1 MQGYGLD
8 TVDRAKQLV
17 QSGELAKAR
26 SLVRRTL
33 AADPAFASA
42 LTLAGQI
49 AIRESSVDDALRHFG
64 RAARVDDHPDPRAL
78 MNLARAEA
86 MAGHGAA
93 AIATARS
100 AAVRFPDDPRPR
112 GLLAVLL
119 LDASRVEEAVAA
131 LKPGDTERLDPD
143 SAYRIAKSLATADH
157 HKRLADRLL
166 ARAASQP
173 GRFRLAAHRDLA
185 LAATPEGD
193 GKEAYE
199 ALQRYLVQVP
209 DAVDGMRALERFFK
223 ARNYP
228 VKEAAWAWQAYCARP
243 GDPAQLARAAELAYA
258 VKWPAH
264 GIAANRLMLEA
275 RPNDLDLITR
285 ICELFDRYR
294 QLDEDKDGIQAR
306 ALAWARSIL
315 DTNPRHPG
323 IWNMIAGMYKAVEA
337 FEQVSEMWPGII
349 ARFPGYRVLHYNYGL
364 FLDEQQRT
372 DEAIKALRRAL
383 VLAPGYAIAS
393 NLLSM
398 GVVRGEDLKGALRY
412 VRWAVVSSPRK
423 ATCWTNYGSHL
434 RAVGEYTKA
443 IEAFGNAER
452 FATDDPEQAAAG
464 RYNRGMTYISIGEL
478 EEGFKLIEARWQT
491 HAFPSP
497 KRKFRQRIWE
507 GPQKHPNSHLLVY
520 MEQGLGDE
528 VMMSWYLPMLRRD
541 TRRLL
546 VDCDERLIP
555 LFERTYEGIEFV
567 PRSREGHDKT
577 RDRDL
582 QFKIPI
588 VHVPQHYVPELKFL
602 IRGNWDW
609 AERRG
614 TRFPARLTLE
624 PERLARWDRWLEERY
639 PGRPRLGLSWRSRI
653 RNRQRDRQ
661 YLTIEELAAAL
672 PEGAVGVNLQ
682 YSWTEE
688 EAEQLTELG
697 RKRGF
702 DFVTP
707 EGVDLTDD
715 LEDILALLQVCDAAV
730 SPMISLAWMAGAVG
744 CPGFIFRTARERA
757 IWQQFGSAFV
767 PWAPSMRLFFR
778 DPSEPW
784 DPTIDDLNAHLT
796 RFLASDTGR
805 RG

>member
-33 AADPAFASA
+33 AAEPAFASA

-64 RAARVDDHPDPRAL
+64 RAAQVDSAPDPRVL

-86 MAGHGAA
+86 MAGRVSA
-93 AIATARS
+93 AIETARS
-100 AAVRFPDDPRPR
+100 AANRFPDDPRPR
-112 GLLAVLL
+112 GLLVVLL
-119 LDASRVEEAVAA
+119 LDAARVEEAVAT
-131 LKPGDTERLDPD
+131 LRPGDPERIDPE
-143 SAYRIAKSLATADH
+143 SAYRIAKNLGPVER
-157 HKRLADRLL
+157 HKSLADRLL

-173 GRFRLAAHRDLA
+173 GRFQLAASRDLA
-185 LAATPEGD
+185 LAAAPEGD
-193 GKEAYE
+193 GKTGYK

-209 DAVDGMRALERFFK
+209 DAADAMHVLERFFK

-228 VKEAAWAWQAYCARP
+228 VKEAAWAWQSYCARP
-243 GDPAQLARAAELAYA
+243 GDPADLARVAGLVYA
-258 VKWPAH
+258 VKWPSH
-264 GIAANRLMLEA
+264 GIAANRLLLEV
-275 RPNDLDLITR
+275 RPRDPEIITR

-294 QLDEDKDGIQAR
+294 QLDDDKDGIQAR
-306 ALAWARSIL
+306 ALAWGRSIL
-315 DTNPRHPG
+315 DSNPDHPG
-323 IWNMIAGMYKAVEA
+323 IWNLVVGMYKAVEA
-337 FEQVSEMWPGII
+337 IELVTEMWPGII
-349 ARFPGYRVLHYNYGL
+349 AKFPSQRVLHYNYGL

-372 DEAIKALRRAL
+372 DDAIRSLRRAL
-383 VLAPGYAIAS
+383 ILAPGYAIAG

-398 GVVRGEDLKGALRY
+398 NVVRNEDLTRALRY
-412 VRWAVVSSPRK
+412 VRWAIASSPRK
-423 ATCWTNYGSHL
+423 ATCWTNYGTHL

-443 IEAFGNAER
+443 IDAFEKAEQ

-464 RYNRGMTYISIGEL
+464 RYNRGMTYVSIGEL

-507 GPQKHPNSHLLVY
+507 GPQKNPNSHLLAY

-541 TRRLL
+541 TRRLV

-555 LFERTYEGIEFV
+555 VFERTYEGIEFV

-588 VHVPQHYVPELKFL
+588 VHVPQYYVPELKFL

-624 PERLARWDRWLEERY
+624 PERIARWDRWLEEQY

-697 RKRGF
+697 RQRGF

-767 PWAPSMRLFFR
+767 PWAPSMRLFIR
-778 DPSEPW
+778 DPSESW
-784 DPTIDDLNAHLT
+784 SATIDDLNTHLT
-796 RFLASDTGR
+796 RFLASETGR